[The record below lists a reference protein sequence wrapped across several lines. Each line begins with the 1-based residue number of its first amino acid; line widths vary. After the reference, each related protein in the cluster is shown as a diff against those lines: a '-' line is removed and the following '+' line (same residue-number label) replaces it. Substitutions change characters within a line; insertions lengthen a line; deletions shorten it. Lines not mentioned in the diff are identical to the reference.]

1 MLKFI
6 NSHIK
11 NKCQSLKELSQDL
24 IKGSILCNDDKA
36 LMYSEYF
43 KSELVKNKYNITN
56 SLNYNK
62 CIERISES
70 FEVYNGFLDKDQL
83 AQNEKTPSF
92 LDIFCGAGGMS
103 EGFTQASFNCDFACD
118 LDGTAA
124 ETFYLN
130 HKTPFNNFYI
140 GPAGELVKNKDKF
153 LKRFEFTDVVIG
165 GPPCQGFSNANRQR
179 LIDDPR
185 NHLYKDFLEILAYIK
200 PKFLV
205 LENVA
210 GLSNK
215 IDDISKDI
223 QSYLGSHYD
232 FDYSFLNAK
241 DYGCPQNRKRFI
253 LIANSIG
260 VKSGEIFSGIKK
272 ADMSFVLKDCL
283 DLPPLSSKIKKNDR
297 NFENEDVGFKITTAE
312 GKWKTGL
319 YSSFINYKRVDLLLN
334 HINRFNNERDI
345 EIFKRLPQGAN
356 SLHDSIKEIMPYAD
370 RNHIFKDKYFKL
382 EESKICKTITSHMKF
397 DCNMY
402 IHPNEPRGLS
412 PREAARA
419 QSFPD
424 SYFFRGSQN
433 SWYRQIGNS
442 VPPKMARSIAES
454 IASFLL

>member
-1 MLKFI
+1 MIKFI
-6 NSHIK
+6 NANLKSRRK
-11 NKCQSLKELSQDL
+11 SLNELYQDL
-24 IKGSILCNDDKA
+24 SKGAILCNDDKA
-36 LMYSEYF
+36 LMYAECF
-43 KSELVKNKYNITN
+43 RSELEKNKYNIDN
-56 SLNYNK
+56 SLYYNK
-62 CIERISES
+62 CIERISEF
-70 FEVYNGFLDKDQL
+70 FEFYNNFLDKDKSIK
-83 AQNEKTPSF
+83 NEKSPSF

-103 EGFTQASFNCDFACD
+103 EGFTQASYNCDFACD
-118 LDGTAA
+118 LDETAT

-140 GPAGELVKNKDKF
+140 GPAGELVKNKDKL
-153 LKRFEFTDVVIG
+153 LKKYKFTDVVIG

-185 NHLYKDFLEILAYIK
+185 NHLYKDYLEILAYIK
-200 PKFLV
+200 PKFFV

-223 QSYLGSHYD
+223 HSYLGSDYD

-260 VKSGEIFSGIKK
+260 VKSGEIFSLIKK
-272 ADMSFVLKDCL
+272 VDKSFVLKDCL
-283 DLPPLSSKIKKNDR
+283 KLPPLSNKIKKNDR
-297 NFENEDVGFKITTAE
+297 NFENKDVGFKITTAE
-312 GKWKTGL
+312 GNWKTDV
-319 YSSFINYKRVDLLLN
+319 YSSFINSNKIDLLFN
-334 HINRFNNERDI
+334 HINRYNNERDI
-345 EIFKRLPQGAN
+345 EIFRRLPQGAN
-356 SLHDSIKEIMPYAD
+356 SLHESIKDIMPYTD

-382 EESKICKTITSHMKF
+382 EESKVCKTITSHMKF

-412 PREAARA
+412 PREAARV

-424 SYFFRGSQN
+424 TYFFRGSQN
-433 SWYRQIGNS
+433 SWYKQIGNS
-442 VPPKMARSIAES
+442 VPPKMAKSIAES